1 MNGLVDDLIEAP
13 FEKSVQGGEGER
25 RLKVNP
31 LSKRAAAWYHQISK
45 EYLWPISLANIGS
58 K

>member
-25 RLKVNP
+25 RLKVSP
-31 LSKRAAAWYHQISK
+31 LSMCVAACSENANRQI
-45 EYLWPISLANIGS
+45 YQ
-58 K
+58 